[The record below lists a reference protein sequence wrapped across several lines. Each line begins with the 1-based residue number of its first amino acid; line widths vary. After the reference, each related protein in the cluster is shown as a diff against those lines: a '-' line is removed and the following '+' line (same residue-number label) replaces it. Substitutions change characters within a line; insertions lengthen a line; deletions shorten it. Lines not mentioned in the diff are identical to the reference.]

1 MFYSFIR
8 RVLSGCVPSV
18 FMLSG
23 AMAATPGLAEFPV
36 SVAQMQALGVTV
48 MVLKKP
54 GPITGAA
61 YPAQVVVP
69 ASGNQIVSAP
79 LAGRVEALLVEE
91 QESVK
96 AGQPLLRLSS
106 PDYSDLQLKLLEAAS
121 KARLTGQ
128 SVAREQQLFSEGI
141 IPERRLQEAKAANQ
155 EAVARLR
162 FAEASLRL
170 AGLDPAAIR
179 KVVDGG
185 NLQDALTV
193 RARTAGVVVG
203 LDVKAGQRVQGSDT
217 LLRLV
222 NTQQLWLDVQVPA
235 DRLQRALLNKMAP
248 GAIGVV
254 GRDATATAMSMG
266 VVVSDNQT
274 VTLRAR
280 VVTGAY
286 VLRPGEMVQVTV
298 PFVANAGGWALPLTS
313 IARQDDK
320 AYVFVRTDKGFVA
333 QPVTVISSAGPS
345 VQVSGDFRADQQV
358 ATSSVIALK
367 AAWLGKSGSN

>member
-1 MFYSFIR
+1 MLYSLAR
-8 RVLSGCVPSV
+8 RILSGCVPGV

-23 AMAATPGLAEFPV
+23 AMAATPGLVEFPV
-36 SVAQMQALGVTV
+36 SAAQMQALGVKV
-48 MVLKKP
+48 MVLEKP
-54 GPITGAA
+54 GPISGAA

-79 LAGRVEALLVEE
+79 LAGRVEEVLVEE
-91 QESVK
+91 QQSVK

-128 SVAREQQLFSEGI
+128 SAAREQQLFSEGI
-141 IPERRLQEAKAANQ
+141 IPERRLQEARAANQ
-155 EAVARLR
+155 EAAARLR

-179 KVVDGG
+179 KVGEGG
-185 NLQDALTV
+185 NLQDALIV
-193 RARTAGVVVG
+193 RARSAGAVVG
-203 LDVKAGQRVQGSDT
+203 LDVKAGQRVQGADT

-222 NTQQLWLDVQVPA
+222 STQQLWLDVQVPA
-235 DRLQRALLNKMAP
+235 DRLQRALLTKMAP
-248 GAIGVV
+248 GTIGVV
-254 GRDATATAMSMG
+254 GRDVTATAMSLG
-266 VVVSDNQT
+266 AVVSDSQT

-280 VVTGAY
+280 VVTGADS
-286 VLRPGEMVQVTV
+286 LRPGERVQVSV
-298 PFVANAGGWALPLTS
+298 PFAANSAGWALPLPA

-333 QPVTVISSAGPS
+333 QPVTVISSAGQS
-345 VQVSGDFRADQQV
+345 VQVTGDFRAGQQV

>member
-1 MFYSFIR
+1 MRYSFAR
-8 RVLSGCVPSV
+8 RVLSGCVSGV
-18 FMLSG
+18 FLLSG
-23 AMAATPGLAEFPV
+23 AMAATPGLAEFSV
-36 SVAQMQALGVTV
+36 SAAQMQALGVTV
-48 MVLKKP
+48 MVLEKP
-54 GPITGAA
+54 GPIDGAA

-69 ASGNQIVSAP
+69 ASGNQVVSAP
-79 LAGRVEALLVEE
+79 LAGRVEEVLVEE
-91 QESVK
+91 QQSVT

-128 SVAREQQLFSEGI
+128 SAAREQQLFSEGI
-141 IPERRLQEAKAANQ
+141 IPERRLQEARAANQ
-155 EAVARLR
+155 EAAARLR

-179 KVVDGG
+179 KVGEGG
-185 NLQDALTV
+185 NLQDALIV
-193 RARTAGVVVG
+193 RARSAGAVVG
-203 LDVKAGQRVQGSDT
+203 LDVKAGQRVQSSDS

-222 NTQQLWLDVQVPA
+222 STQQLWLDVQVPA
-235 DRLQRALLNKMAP
+235 DRLQRALLTKMAP

-254 GRDATATAMSMG
+254 GRDVTATAMSLG
-266 VVVSDNQT
+266 AVVSDSQT

-280 VVTGAY
+280 VVTGADS
-286 VLRPGEMVQVTV
+286 LRPGERVQVSV
-298 PFVANAGGWALPLTS
+298 PFAVNSAGWALPLPA

-333 QPVTVISSAGPS
+333 QPVTVISSAGQS
-345 VQVSGDFRADQQV
+345 VQVTGDFRAGQQV

>member
-1 MFYSFIR
+1 MLYSLAR
-8 RVLSGCVPSV
+8 RILSGCVPGV

-23 AMAATPGLAEFPV
+23 AMAATPGLVEFPV
-36 SVAQMQALGVTV
+36 SAAQMQALGVKV
-48 MVLKKP
+48 MVLEKP
-54 GPITGAA
+54 GPISGAA

-79 LAGRVEALLVEE
+79 LAGRVEEVLVEE
-91 QESVK
+91 QQSVT

-128 SVAREQQLFSEGI
+128 SAAREQQLFSEGI
-141 IPERRLQEAKAANQ
+141 IPERRLQEARAANQ
-155 EAVARLR
+155 EAAARLR

-179 KVVDGG
+179 KVGEGG
-185 NLQDALTV
+185 NLQDALIV
-193 RARTAGVVVG
+193 RARSAGAVVG
-203 LDVKAGQRVQGSDT
+203 LDVKAGQRVQGADT

-222 NTQQLWLDVQVPA
+222 STQQLWLDVQVPA
-235 DRLQRALLNKMAP
+235 DRLQRALLTKMAP
-248 GAIGVV
+248 GTIGVV
-254 GRDATATAMSMG
+254 GRDVTATAMSLG
-266 VVVSDNQT
+266 AVVSDSQT

-280 VVTGAY
+280 VVTGADS
-286 VLRPGEMVQVTV
+286 LRPGERVQVSV
-298 PFVANAGGWALPLTS
+298 PFAVNSAGWALPLPA

-333 QPVTVISSAGPS
+333 QPVTVISSAGQS
-345 VQVSGDFRADQQV
+345 VQVTGDFRAGQQV

>member
-286 VLRPGEMVQVTV
+286 VLRPGEMVQVKV
-298 PFVANAGGWALPLTS
+298 PFVANAAGWALPLTS

-345 VQVSGDFRADQQV
+345 VQVSGDFRAGQQV

>member
-106 PDYSDLQLKLLEAAS
+106 PDYSD
-121 KARLTGQ
+121 
-128 SVAREQQLFSEGI
+128 
-141 IPERRLQEAKAANQ
+141 
-155 EAVARLR
+155 
-162 FAEASLRL
+162 
-170 AGLDPAAIR
+170 
-179 KVVDGG
+179 
-185 NLQDALTV
+185 
-193 RARTAGVVVG
+193 
-203 LDVKAGQRVQGSDT
+203 
-217 LLRLV
+217 
-222 NTQQLWLDVQVPA
+222 
-235 DRLQRALLNKMAP
+235 
-248 GAIGVV
+248 
-254 GRDATATAMSMG
+254 
-266 VVVSDNQT
+266 
-274 VTLRAR
+274 
-280 VVTGAY
+280 
-286 VLRPGEMVQVTV
+286 
-298 PFVANAGGWALPLTS
+298 
-313 IARQDDK
+313 
-320 AYVFVRTDKGFVA
+320 
-333 QPVTVISSAGPS
+333 
-345 VQVSGDFRADQQV
+345 
-358 ATSSVIALK
+358 
-367 AAWLGKSGSN
+367 